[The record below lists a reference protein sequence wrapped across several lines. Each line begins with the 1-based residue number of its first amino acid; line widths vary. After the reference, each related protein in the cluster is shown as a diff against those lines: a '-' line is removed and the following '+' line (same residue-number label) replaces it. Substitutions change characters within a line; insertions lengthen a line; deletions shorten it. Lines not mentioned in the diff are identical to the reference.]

1 MSAAFVLIPIVAH
14 SGKKANRVF
23 YQNAGRCPDPPKGAS
38 PLWNPILRGNFI
50 AALNI
55 PESDWPMYPERLGK
69 SQPPFPATGSAFFL
83 PPRKFPCIFVKKQKK
98 IGKNQ

>member
-14 SGKKANRVF
+14 SGKKANRFF

-69 SQPPFPATGSAFFL
+69 SQPPPLHPRALAALPGYGKRLFPSPA
-83 PPRKFPCIFVKKQKK
+83 K
-98 IGKNQ
+98 ISLHFR